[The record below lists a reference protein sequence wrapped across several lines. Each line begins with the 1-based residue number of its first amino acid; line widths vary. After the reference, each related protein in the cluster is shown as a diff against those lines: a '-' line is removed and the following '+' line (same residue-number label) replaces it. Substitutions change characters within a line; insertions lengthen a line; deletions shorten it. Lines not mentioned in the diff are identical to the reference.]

1 MDCADR
7 LLKKYAP
14 FVGYAVAT
22 YSHDGDHV
30 YSCGISEKLQKH
42 STTNRDELKTF
53 DYGPRAEG
61 GRKQLLKTISAGLHG
76 VVAGCDDGTVC
87 GFNTKGELVSTLVR
101 APSGVTKVLFSPDGD
116 LVAAASKDDKI
127 TIVDWASKRKVS
139 EATFA
144 GLHQFIWSLD
154 SQQLFV
160 TADEGLVQVD
170 ARDLSDKTP
179 ADVVVAPGMMTWY
192 PDGSVLAVA
201 QPKQVVLVDPEDLSK
216 KTTFNVPSK
225 VTEMQFSPSG
235 AYIAVAF
242 GHIVEIWRLK
252 DSKKVAFVKMDAPAS
267 SVNWHPSRNEMF
279 ITNEKGEL
287 CTWPNPVPS
296 KYPLPFEGIAPF
308 NDDIVSDKN
317 FDIDM
322 EETTSASNVP
332 DTQELDIPDT
342 QEMDLPD
349 DTQVM
354 DEPEKSTPK
363 KQRSYTDELQD
374 TQVLEDPVDSDEEDE
389 PVISRKR
396 KSHEPVDDPLAD
408 TQVVNDEPD
417 SLSASEKKRK
427 RVSMDPSVDRMEKEK
442 SKSKHKPL
450 EEDNDDDIDLAGDMF
465 VEDDDGAGY
474 VPDLSHR
481 GLSRDEYGNGHGELE
496 NGDEEHHGGYAM
508 EFDEVRAIQP
518 GATEFRG
525 ARRYLHASYLGYIW
539 TLKQAENR
547 YSVTSHFFDIGI
559 HKGYHF
565 TDHVGYDLGCMSR
578 RATFYARTSPPSI
591 FMRFHSSISENWSLD
606 LDESDPIRCISVGKT
621 KCVVCTESGLI
632 LTYSIFGVP
641 LRVYRDAGEPT
652 VAVTAHMDTFF
663 MVRQDSFTHKLN
675 FVVENGEGH
684 IFTRGKLSLPVG
696 AHIKFVCFT
705 QNGDPVVYDS
715 DGIILIL
722 SRWKEEGQYRWIP
735 ALDTVAMAKEHGR
748 EETYWPIGIDC
759 DYNFHCVILKGAAT
773 QPPHPLPLT
782 TDFPIKPVGEPRQL
796 ESDYLKKSVMAELE
810 EGRDE
815 PENLSNLEIEVEK
828 ALLRLLHV
836 ACKSE
841 FKLNKCLYIYRR
853 LKNEECKEAAV
864 TIALRCKRTILAEK
878 INELREKDAETA
890 KNGDLDD

>member
-42 STTNRDELKTF
+42 STTNRHELKTF

-61 GRKQLLKTISAGLHG
+61 GRKQLLKTISAGHHG

-116 LVAAASKDDKI
+116 LVAASSKDDKI

-139 EATFA
+139 EASFP

-154 SQQLFV
+154 SQQVFV

-179 ADVVVAPGMMTWY
+179 ADFVVTPGMMAWY

-201 QPKQVVLVDPEDLSK
+201 QAKQVVLVDPEDLSK

-235 AYIAVAF
+235 AYVAIAF
-242 GHIVEIWRLK
+242 GNIVEIWRLR
-252 DSKKVAFVKMDAPAS
+252 DSKKVAFVKMDAKAS

-296 KYPLPFEGIAPF
+296 KYPLPFEGVAPF
-308 NDDIVSDKN
+308 DDDIVSDKN
-317 FDIDM
+317 FDLDM
-322 EETTSASNVP
+322 EEATSASNVP

-342 QEMDLPD
+342 QEMDIPD
-349 DTQVM
+349 DTQIM
-354 DEPEKSTPK
+354 DEPRKSTPK

-389 PVISRKR
+389 PIISRKR

-408 TQVVNDEPD
+408 TQVVNDEPV
-417 SLSASEKKRK
+417 SVSASEKKRK
-427 RVSMDPSVDRMEKEK
+427 RVSMDPSVDRMEKKK
-442 SKSKHKPL
+442 SNGKHKPL
-450 EEDNDDDIDLAGDMF
+450 DEDDDDIDLAGDMF

-481 GLSRDEYGNGHGELE
+481 GLGRDEYGNGHGDME
-496 NGDEEHHGGYAM
+496 NGDDEHHGGFGMVVEELSAM
-508 EFDEVRAIQP
+508 QP

-525 ARRYLHASYLGYIW
+525 TRRYLHASYLGYIW
-539 TLKQAENR
+539 TLKQDDNR
-547 YSVTSHFFDIGI
+547 YTITVEFFDTGI
-559 HKGYHF
+559 HNGYTI

-591 FMRFHSSISENWSLD
+591 YMRFHSSMTENWSLD

-621 KCVVCTESGLI
+621 KCVVCTQSGLI

-652 VAVTAHMDTFF
+652 VAITAHTDNFF
-663 MVRQDSFTHKLN
+663 MVRQDSFTNKLN

-684 IFTRGKLSLPVG
+684 IFTRGKLSLPVE
-696 AHIKFVCFT
+696 AHVQFVCFT
-705 QNGDPVVYDS
+705 QNGDPVVIDS
-715 DGIILIL
+715 HGFILVL

-735 ALDTVAMAKEHGR
+735 VLDTVAMAKEHGR
-748 EETYWPIGIDC
+748 EESYWPIGIDC

-773 QPPHPLPLT
+773 QPPLPLPLT
-782 TDFPIKPVGEPRQL
+782 TSFPIKPVGEPRQL

-815 PENLSNLEIEVEK
+815 PENLDDLEVEVEK
-828 ALLRLLHV
+828 ALLRLLHA
-836 ACKSE
+836 ACKSN
-841 FKLNKCLYIYRR
+841 FKLNKCLYIFRR

-864 TIALRCKRTILAEK
+864 TIALRCKQHVLAEK
-878 INELREKDAETA
+878 INELREKDAE
-890 KNGDLDD
+890 KDGKLDG

>member
-61 GRKQLLKTISAGLHG
+61 GRKQLLKTISAGHHG

-87 GFNTKGELVSTLVR
+87 GFNTNGELVSTLVR

-116 LVAAASKDDKI
+116 LVAASSKDDKI

-154 SQQLFV
+154 SKNVFV
-160 TADEGLVQVD
+160 SADEGIVQVS
-170 ARDLSDKTP
+170 ARDLTNKTL
-179 ADVVVAPGMMTWY
+179 ADFAATPGMMAWY

-201 QPKQVVLVDPEDLSK
+201 QAKQVVLLDSEDLSK
-216 KTTFNVPSK
+216 RTSFNIPSK

-235 AYIAVAF
+235 TYIAIAF

-252 DSKKVAFVKMDAPAS
+252 DSNKVAFVKMDAKAS

-296 KYPLPFEGIAPF
+296 KFTLPFEGVAPF
-308 NDDIVSDKN
+308 DDDIVSDKN
-317 FDIDM
+317 HYIEM
-322 EETTSASNVP
+322 EETPMFNDVP
-332 DTQELDIPDT
+332 DTQELDLADT
-342 QEMDLPD
+342 QEIDIP

-354 DEPEKSTPK
+354 DEPQLNGIPN

-374 TQVLEDPVDSDEEDE
+374 TQVLEDPAESDEEEE

-396 KSHEPVDDPLAD
+396 KSKEPVDDPLAD
-408 TQVVNDEPD
+408 TQIVNDEPD
-417 SLSASEKKRK
+417 ASEKKRK

-442 SKSKHKPL
+442 SKTKHKPL
-450 EEDNDDDIDLAGDMF
+450 EEDDDIDLAGDMF

-481 GLSRDEYGNGHGELE
+481 GLGQNEYGNGHM
-496 NGDEEHHGGYAM
+496 EEEDDGHQGGYAM

-525 ARRYLHASYLGYIW
+525 TRRYLHASYLGYIW
-539 TLKQAENR
+539 TMKHAENR
-547 YSVTSHFFDIGI
+547 YSVTSYFFDTGI

-606 LDESDPIRCISVGKT
+606 LDETDPIRCISVGKT

-652 VAVTAHMDTFF
+652 VAVTAHTDTFF

-705 QNGDPVVYDS
+705 QNGDPVVFDS

-815 PENLSNLEIEVEK
+815 PENLGNLEIEVEK
-828 ALLRLLHV
+828 ALLRLLHA

-878 INELREKDAETA
+878 INELREKDEAA
-890 KNGDLDD
+890 KNGKRDD